1 MDEAASSAATA
12 RKVCFIF
19 ATSEF
24 HYKANAKE
32 MTHFCLLQM
41 QRSKRGKF
49 ILQIEDTYLDRST
62 KESKNAVLQ
71 HLSWLGL
78 DWDWDEGPG
87 IGGDY
92 GPYRQ
97 FGRNS
102 LYNHYAK
109 KLLDSGHVYRCFCS
123 NEINI
128 DPESLKPKLPS
139 KKDLKP
145 YPSTCYLE
153 YKGHKGTV
161 MSISVQ
167 VSGQWL
173 AYGSSDG
180 TVRVWEVETGRCVRI
195 WKVGEA
201 VHYVAWNP
209 ISELRILAASI
220 ESLIK
225 VPEPPILPFYKPVD
239 YVEVL
244 AQIHEELESYPHE
257 RSNLYLLQF
266 QVFRGLEEV
275 KLLQRS
281 LLLAWQ
287 KASTIHEKI
296 VFGAWLKYEKLGVWA
311 NRHCLIASHWLKD
324 ACDRTLSSFVTSRE
338 EVVDLMEYA
347 LAENSN
353 AASCLQVFLHDLP
366 NCLSDDRV
374 VRIFRDA
381 NRQHRAIM
389 VGFASFSLYC
399 LLSEVVARDPCSD
412 ITAYF
417 LEQLVESSVSGHV
430 YSVASLARL
439 DFIKGWKQRS
449 CDKLS
454 SVISSFNPLG
464 WMYQERALYCEGEKK
479 CDNLDK
485 ATELDP
491 TFNYLYMY
499 RAACL
504 MRKQSV
510 EAALAEI
517 NRALGFK
524 LALECLELRFCF
536 YLALEDYRAALCD
549 VQAIL
554 AFLTATAAHFIVG
567 EDIGLHRR
575 FWNHPPCLW
584 NGVFAADNDLEI
596 VFLDKDLLDQT
607 KNFGA
612 IGVHLQLASS
622 ALLTDGVYGVS
633 VNIILEAIE
642 YN

>member
-24 HYKANAKE
+24 HYKGNAKE

-92 GPYRQ
+92 GPYRH
-97 FGRNS
+97 FGLNS
-102 LYNHYAK
+102 YTTIMPRSFWIL
-109 KLLDSGHVYRCFCS
+109 
-123 NEINI
+123 
-128 DPESLKPKLPS
+128 
-139 KKDLKP
+139 
-145 YPSTCYLE
+145 
-153 YKGHKGTV
+153 V
-161 MSISVQ
+161 MFI
-167 VSGQWL
+167 
-173 AYGSSDG
+173 
-180 TVRVWEVETGRCVRI
+180 
-195 WKVGEA
+195 A
-201 VHYVAWNP
+201 VFVH
-209 ISELRILAASI
+209 IR

-275 KLLQRS
+275 KLLRRS

-296 VFGAWLKYEKLGVWA
+296 VFGAWLKYEKLDERITCDRQKIVALSAAFNSLLNGDFTESLQEDKYFQKW
-311 NRHCLIASHWLKD
+311 HFSIELKD

-347 LAENSN
+347 LAENSS

-399 LLSEVVARDPCSD
+399 LLSEVAMAQDPCSD

-417 LEQLVESSVSGHV
+417 LEQLVESSVSGRQRQLSFHQLGCAQLLRKQYDEAERLFEAAVSAGHV

-517 NRALGFK
+517 NRVLGFK

-536 YLALEDYRAALCD
+536 YLALED
-549 VQAIL
+549 
-554 AFLTATAAHFIVG
+554 
-567 EDIGLHRR
+567 
-575 FWNHPPCLW
+575 
-584 NGVFAADNDLEI
+584 
-596 VFLDKDLLDQT
+596 
-607 KNFGA
+607 
-612 IGVHLQLASS
+612 
-622 ALLTDGVYGVS
+622 
-633 VNIILEAIE
+633 
-642 YN
+642 